1 MAETLGSLIDK
12 LSIKSIREFY
22 IKIMMDSK
30 NGDLSQAQLKEK
42 LEILKKQKENLLV
55 EIEKFVA
62 VAGQGDVV
70 LRDQKLKLYNKP
82 HLVGRIG
89 KISTLA
95 RGIEAL
101 TKKNFELWQLEDEA
115 RREGA
120 SLSDIGKVKRKIDA
134 ANQQR
139 NDLMD
144 KVDELLEEKLKET
157 VKRTRKSYS

>member
-22 IKIMMDSK
+22 IKKMMDSK
-30 NGDLSQAQLKEK
+30 NGNLSQAQLKEK

-55 EIEKFVA
+55 EIETFVA
-62 VAGQGDVV
+62 AAGQGNVV

-82 HLVGRIG
+82 HLVGKIG

-95 RGIEAL
+95 RGIDAL

-115 RREGA
+115 RGEEA
-120 SLSDIGKVKRKIDA
+120 SLSDIGKVKKEIDA

-144 KVDELLEEKLKET
+144 KVDELLEQKLKE
-157 VKRTRKSYS
+157 KKKNKK